1 MKKAL
6 CLILTLALLLGATG
20 ALAAG
25 KLNVVQENFWVVDGY
40 WTQAYVYA
48 KVENSGNKP
57 ISVNAGVMEVY
68 DANGDAITSA
78 DYLQSYAKGLEPGQ
92 YTYVSMSKEI
102 EDPEN
107 NKADDYMLT
116 VTGKSDD
123 AGSSKR
129 LPVSDVKLSLQEENG
144 YWKTDYMYATV
155 TNDTE
160 ETVFNAAVGFAL
172 LDEAGNILYIASDNL
187 YSGRGIAPGS
197 SMVFRQEIG
206 STMTDFF
213 AKNELVPA
221 TVDAIAY
228 IDK

>member
-1 MKKAL
+1 
-6 CLILTLALLLGATG
+6 
-20 ALAAG
+20 
-25 KLNVVQENFWVVDGY
+25 
-40 WTQAYVYA
+40 
-48 KVENSGNKP
+48 
-57 ISVNAGVMEVY
+57 
-68 DANGDAITSA
+68 
-78 DYLQSYAKGLEPGQ
+78 
-92 YTYVSMSKEI
+92 
-102 EDPEN
+102 
-107 NKADDYMLT
+107 
-116 VTGKSDD
+116 
-123 AGSSKR
+123 
-129 LPVSDVKLSLQEENG
+129 
-144 YWKTDYMYATV
+144 MYATV

-160 ETVFNAAVGFAL
+160 ETVFNAAVVFAL